1 MSEKT
6 TEEITTEMN
15 ALMFPE
21 VQEDDIAWHEGVRF
35 KYISSIWVV
44 TPE

>member
-6 TEEITTEMN
+6 IEEITIEMN
-15 ALMFPE
+15 ELMFPE

-35 KYISSIWVV
+35 KYISDTWVV

>member
-1 MSEKT
+1 
-6 TEEITTEMN
+6 
-15 ALMFPE
+15 

-35 KYISSIWVV
+35 KYVSSTWVV